1 MIEEFKKFIMRGN
14 VIDLAV
20 GIIIGVAFTAIVK
33 SIVGDLINPIVGLF
47 LGGVDLSG
55 LFVPLSKAEY
65 ASLADA
71 EAAGIGVFAYGRFLM
86 AVVNFIIIG
95 VVLFAFVKMI
105 NELRNKTES
114 APDSSPVPKGPTTEE
129 LLVEIRDLLK
139 HSQKA

>member
-33 SIVGDLINPIVGLF
+33 SIVGDLINPIVSLF

-55 LFVPLSKAEY
+55 LFILLSKAEY
-65 ASLADA
+65 ATLADA

-86 AVVNFIIIG
+86 AVLNFIIIG
-95 VVLFAFVKMI
+95 VVLFALVKMI

-114 APDSSPVPKGPTTEE
+114 APDSSPAPKGPTPEE